1 MFFSCTNEMDIKDKA
16 QVRRVADE
24 ESNITEILRNKSSAS
39 YYVNAENALVFE
51 TIEDYA
57 YVLNMISKFSNE
69 EFRKWESGI
78 GFVSYRS
85 FTDDLFENRD
95 DTESLVND
103 YPKYFTFID
112 GLVQTKVLS
121 QLQKSIIHNDG
132 IFYIGDTQNNV
143 NEAGIIAADLLPG
156 EEIVSEIQIPIDQYR
171 PNGNASYKIIPS
183 CRLLKIKGVSGGF
196 IVWTFVMEIVNRP
209 RSLHATGWKDTKTAC
224 WIEEVKV
231 HMKGLG
237 WNTVKDEYGQTKLV
251 EDQFMSLPTKGGE
264 SLKILTVTYVMSHS
278 MNDPGKL
285 NDPYCVHFRE
295 RIGKFGLTGLAV
307 NYYHAAPGITCPHRP
322 VAETQTEIF
331 H

>member
-121 QLQKSIIHNDG
+121 QLQKSIINNDG

-183 CRLLKIKGVSGGF
+183 CRLLKIKGVSGVLLYGH
-196 IVWTFVMEIVNRP
+196 
-209 RSLHATGWKDTKTAC
+209 LLWKLLIDPDLYMLPDGK
-224 WIEEVKV
+224 IRKRLV
-231 HMKGLG
+231 GL
-237 WNTVKDEYGQTKLV
+237 KK
-251 EDQFMSLPTKGGE
+251 
-264 SLKILTVTYVMSHS
+264 
-278 MNDPGKL
+278 
-285 NDPYCVHFRE
+285 
-295 RIGKFGLTGLAV
+295 
-307 NYYHAAPGITCPHRP
+307 
-322 VAETQTEIF
+322 
-331 H
+331 